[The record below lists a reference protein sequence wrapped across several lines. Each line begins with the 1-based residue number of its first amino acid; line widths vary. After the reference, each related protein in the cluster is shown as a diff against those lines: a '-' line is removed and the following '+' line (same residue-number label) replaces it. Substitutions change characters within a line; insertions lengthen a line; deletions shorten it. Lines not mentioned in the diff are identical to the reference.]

1 MSLAVVLA
9 GVLALPQLEVAP
21 IPATVGEPVVV
32 RAGRRGPDVPL
43 AGLALR
49 MVQPDGGEIACGETS
64 ANGECRFVP
73 THAGPHVVVGVIDGA
88 RVLAPFMVQPATTR
102 WPLAL
107 GSIPLGLAL
116 LWCCFS
122 RARGRR
128 DP

>member
-1 MSLAVVLA
+1 MPLAVVLA

-32 RAGRRGPDVPL
+32 RAGRRGRDEPIV
-43 AGLALR
+43 GLALR
-49 MVQPDGGEIACGETS
+49 MMQPDGGEVAFGETS

-73 THAGPHVVVGVIDGA
+73 THAGRHVVVGTIDGV
-88 RVLAPFMVQPATTR
+88 RVLAPFTVRPASSR

-116 LWCCFS
+116 LWSFS

>member
-1 MSLAVVLA
+1 MPLAVVLVGA
-9 GVLALPQLEVAP
+9 LALPQLVVGTM
-21 IPATVGEPVVV
+21 PATVGEPVVV
-32 RAGRRGPDVPL
+32 RAGRGLDVPL

-49 MVQPDGGEIACGETS
+49 LVQPDGSEVACGETS

-73 THAGPHVVVGVIDGA
+73 THAGRHVVVGTIDGA
-88 RVLAPFMVQPATTR
+88 RVLAPFTVRPASSR

-107 GSIPLGLAL
+107 GSVPLGLAL
-116 LWCCFS
+116 LWCFS